1 MKSSLLDK
9 SFRILERIV
18 ISPEPVTLKELAAD
32 LNLNTSTVSRITS
45 DLTERRLI
53 RKAGYHSFVPSTA
66 LFRMGQSAFDTPLI
80 RSVETLLR
88 QWKKDIAADLC
99 FACIESDHLLFLS
112 RELHSTSEWLHGRIP
127 AWRSPLAAVIL
138 SKEPTSEK
146 ADRFF
151 KSAIAG
157 ELNKLNIASEGAVF
171 RELLESAKKN
181 SSIIFKDPRLGWSII
196 FPVEAAGQTFGFA
209 VSGKD
214 VEKCSMDKM
223 YFDCSRMASR
233 LRSVIDALFY

>member
-1 MKSSLLDK
+1 MKSTLLDK

-18 ISPEPVTLKELAAD
+18 LSPEPVTLKELAAD

-80 RSVETLLR
+80 KSVKTLFG
-88 QWKKDIAADLC
+88 QWQKDFPADLC
-99 FACIESDHLLFLS
+99 FACIESDHLLFLCK
-112 RELHSTSEWLHGRIP
+112 ELHSASEWVHGRIP

-157 ELNKLNIASEGAVF
+157 EQNKLSIASEGTVF
-171 RELLESAKKN
+171 RDLLGAAKKN
-181 SSIIFKDPRLGWSII
+181 NSIIFKDPRLGWSII
-196 FPVEAAGQTFGFA
+196 FPVEAAGQTFAFA

-214 VEKCSMDKM
+214 ADKYSMDKM
-223 YFDCSRMASR
+223 FFDCSRMASR

>member
-1 MKSSLLDK
+1 MKSTLLDK
-9 SFRILERIV
+9 SFRTLERIV
-18 ISPEPVTLKELAAD
+18 LSPEPVTLKELAAD

-80 RSVETLLR
+80 KSVKTLFG
-88 QWKKDIAADLC
+88 QWQKDFPADLC
-99 FACIESDHLLFLS
+99 FACIESDHLLFLCK
-112 RELHSTSEWLHGRIP
+112 ELHSASEWVHGRIP

-151 KSAIAG
+151 KHAISG
-157 ELNKLNIASEGAVF
+157 EQNNLSIASEGAVF
-171 RELLESAKKN
+171 RELLDTAKKECC
-181 SSIIFKDPRLGWSII
+181 ITLKDPRFGWTIV
-196 FPVEAAGQTFGFA
+196 FPVEAAGQVFAFA

-214 VEKCSMDKM
+214 VDMCNIDKM
-223 YFDCSRMASR
+223 FKCGKRIIQ
-233 LRSVIDALFY
+233 LK